1 MSDAAN
7 SRPTTA
13 QRRAFDTDA
22 TVAPGHATPTA
33 VWLPGRMSQPG
44 SRATRPISGGRTHP
58 FDSGN
63 HEVHNPD
70 GQRMHDPGDDEQRHV
85 GMKPLQGVSRH
96 RRDYHS
102 PHRAGGPANSNHG
115 GDILLRKHVR

>member
-1 MSDAAN
+1 MRDAAN

-13 QRRAFDTDA
+13 QRRAFDTDS

-44 SRATRPISGGRTHP
+44 SRATRPISGGRTDP

-70 GQRMHDPGDDEQRHV
+70 RQRMHDPGDDEQRHV
-85 GMKPLQGVSRH
+85 GVEPLKDVSGDSGDDPAATAPAKPPIPTTEATSFL
-96 RRDYHS
+96 
-102 PHRAGGPANSNHG
+102 
-115 GDILLRKHVR
+115 